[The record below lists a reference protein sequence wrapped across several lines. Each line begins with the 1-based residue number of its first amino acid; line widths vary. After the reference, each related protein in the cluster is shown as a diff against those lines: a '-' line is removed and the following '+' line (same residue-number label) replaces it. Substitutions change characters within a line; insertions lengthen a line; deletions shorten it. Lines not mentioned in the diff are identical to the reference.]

1 MEYISSKSSPSTPIK
16 AGVIGF
22 PISHSLSPIIHNYYL
37 KKLNISGSY
46 DKYLVPIDNF
56 DESIKNLISN
66 QKLAGFNVTI
76 PHKERIFDLCHHIS
90 KTAQEIGAIN
100 TIKILSNGKIFGHNS
115 DGEGFIKN
123 LKNQISDFNFDNSK
137 CLVIGAGG
145 ASRAIIHALIN
156 QNVDDIYIANR
167 TQSKIHK
174 IINDFNLI
182 ALNKNTKL
190 HSVELK
196 KEYYFLDGID
206 LVINTSSMGMK
217 NSEQLQIKISNAKK
231 TAIFYDIVYNPLYT
245 DFLKNARINNF
256 RTITG
261 IGMLIEQAL
270 VGFEMWFNHKPQYSL
285 ELEKILLTNI

>member
-1 MEYISSKSSPSTPIK
+1 
-16 AGVIGF
+16 IGF

-37 KKLNISGSY
+37 KKLNIIGNY
-46 DKYLVPIDNF
+46 NKYLVPIDDF
-56 DESIKNLISN
+56 DESIRNLIN
-66 QKLAGFNVTI
+66 NEKLVGFNVTI
-76 PHKERIFDLCHHIS
+76 PHKERIFNLCHHIS

-100 TIKILSNGKIFGHNS
+100 TIKILSNGKMFGHNS

-123 LKNQISDFNFDNSK
+123 LKNQILDFNFHNSK
-137 CLVIGAGG
+137 CLIIGAGG

-156 QNVDDIYIANR
+156 QNVANIYIANR
-167 TQSKIHK
+167 TLSKAQK

-182 ALNKNTKL
+182 AFNKNTQL
-190 HSVELK
+190 QGIELK
-196 KEYYFLDGID
+196 EKYDFLDEID
-206 LVINTSSMGMK
+206 LIINTSSMGMK
-217 NSEQLQIKISNAKK
+217 NSEQLQIEISNAKK

-245 DFLKNARINNF
+245 DFLKNAQINNF

-270 VGFEMWFNHKPQYSL
+270 VGFEMWFNYKPQYSL